1 MSLKETFNMDG
12 FWENTTELGCV
23 LQFLSSSTTD
33 LIGYNGALEE
43 MEKAGKKE
51 SGLYEM
57 TREFLL
63 SELERVQSLVL
74 KATELIV
81 PEEEHGDESAFGAG
95 ELTYTKEDIE
105 EDEE

>member
-1 MSLKETFNMDG
+1 MSLKETINMDG
-12 FWENTTELGCV
+12 FWENTSELGCV

-43 MEKAGKKE
+43 MEKVGKKD

-63 SELERVQSLVL
+63 NELERTQSLVL

-81 PEEEHGDESAFGAG
+81 PEENEDGSAFGPG
-95 ELTYTKEDIE
+95 ELDFVKAEEE
-105 EDEE
+105 EDE